1 METRTTANED
11 LKKAH
16 DYYRATLDVVS
27 AHYGSGVDDLC
38 MCYLW
43 YDQSV
48 PRYEYKITNHEGAEV
63 QAMIALCALSALE
76 RLSKTGCASLYLP
89 QWFARDVSVALALL
103 ETQIEDRNE
112 AIDRVFSLLKRAR
125 DLVGMDVV
133 WAQIEAVAD
142 AFDETAKGELSV
154 GRLRQIM
161 ASTGEARVREAAP

>member
-1 METRTTANED
+1 METRTTASEE
-11 LKKAH
+11 LKRAH

-27 AHYGSGVDDLC
+27 AHYGIGVDDPC

-48 PRYEYKITNHEGAEV
+48 PRYEYKIADREGAEL
-63 QAMIALCALSALE
+63 QAMIALCASSALE
-76 RLSKTGCASLYLP
+76 RLGKTGCASPYLP

-103 ETQIEDRNE
+103 ETQIEDREE

-133 WAQIEAVAD
+133 WAQIEAVAE
-142 AFDETAKGELSV
+142 AFDETGDGELSV
-154 GRLRQIM
+154 ARLRQIM
-161 ASTGEARVREAAP
+161 ESAGETRARESA